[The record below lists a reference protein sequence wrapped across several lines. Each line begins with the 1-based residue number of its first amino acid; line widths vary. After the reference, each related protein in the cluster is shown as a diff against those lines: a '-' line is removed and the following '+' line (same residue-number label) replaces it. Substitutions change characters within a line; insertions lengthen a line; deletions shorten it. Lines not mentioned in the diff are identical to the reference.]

1 MSKKRVLI
9 VDDAKDILFLVT
21 RSVRQL
27 GPDYQVSTAMDGLEA
42 LEQIRQTKF
51 DLVITD
57 YMMPGM
63 TGLELAEE
71 VRRHSPDT
79 QVILMSAYDTSGLRS
94 QVEKMQ
100 LSGYVG
106 KPFSVPQIV
115 QAVQQLVT
123 QNHETEN
130 RQPLESPVL
139 SQAVYDYLKTLHA
152 KTGAY
157 CVLLLN
163 SEGRLLRVVGQ
174 VDQTKTARLG
184 MFIAANFLAVTK
196 LTTLLDDEDSD
207 FRSIYHEGSKYN
219 IYAHDVDGAFF
230 LAVVFGAAS
239 KAGTVWLYTKETALA
254 LPPLLEAAAGTTIA
268 SNDRDT
274 TVADEFDDLL
284 GDLADNSEDPKG
296 FQNL

>member
-1 MSKKRVLI
+1 MSKKRILI

-21 RSVRQL
+21 RSVKQL
-27 GPDYQVSTAMDGLEA
+27 GPDYHVSTAMDGLEA

-71 VRRHSPDT
+71 VRRESPDT
-79 QVILMSAYDTSGLRS
+79 QVMLMSAYDTVGLRS
-94 QVEKMQ
+94 QVERLQ
-100 LSGYVG
+100 LNGYVG

-115 QAVQQLVT
+115 QTVQRLVT
-123 QNHETEN
+123 QTQEIEDK
-130 RQPLESPVL
+130 PPVESPVG
-139 SQAVYDYLKTLHA
+139 SEMVYEHLKTLHA

-157 CVLLLN
+157 GVVLLN
-163 SEGRLLRVVGQ
+163 SEGRVLGVVGQ
-174 VDQTKTARLG
+174 VDQDKIARLG
-184 MFIAANFLAVTK
+184 MFVAANFLAATK
-196 LTTLLDDEDSD
+196 LTALLDDDDSN

-219 IYAHDVDGAFF
+219 IYAYDLNGAFF
-230 LAVVFGAAS
+230 LAVIFGAAS

-254 LPPLLEAAAGTTIA
+254 VTPSLEATARARTA
-268 SNDRDT
+268 HDDLDT

-284 GDLADNSEDPKG
+284 GDMTDNSADPKG
-296 FQNL
+296 FQKL

>member
-1 MSKKRVLI
+1 MSKKRILI

-21 RSVRQL
+21 RSVKQL

-42 LEQIRQTKF
+42 LDQIRQHKF

-79 QVILMSAYDTSGLRS
+79 QVMLMTAYDTVGLRS

-115 QAVQQLVT
+115 ETVQRLVT
-123 QNHETEN
+123 QTQEQE
-130 RQPLESPVL
+130 QQPPLETPVL
-139 SQAVYDYLKTLHA
+139 SQVVYEYLKTLHA
-152 KTGAY
+152 KTGAE

-163 SEGRLLRVVGQ
+163 AEGSLLRVVGQ
-174 VDQTKTARLG
+174 VDQNKLARLG

-196 LTTLLDDEDSD
+196 LTALLDEDDSN
-207 FRSIYHEGSKYN
+207 FRSIYHEGSTYN
-219 IYAHDVDGAFF
+219 IYAYNLNGPFF
-230 LAVVFGAAS
+230 LAVIFGAAG
-239 KAGTVWLYTKETALA
+239 KAGTVWLYTKETASA
-254 LPPLLEAAAGTTIA
+254 LTPLLQTAAGGSQA
-268 SNDRDT
+268 DDDQDT

-284 GDLADNSEDPKG
+284 GDMADNSAEPKG
-296 FQNL
+296 FQDL

>member
-1 MSKKRVLI
+1 MSVKRVLI

-27 GPDYQVSTAMDGLEA
+27 GPDYHVSTAMDGLEA

-79 QVILMSAYDTSGLRS
+79 QVMLMSAYDTSGLRS

-100 LSGYVG
+100 LSGYLG

-115 QAVQQLVT
+115 QTVQRLVT
-123 QNHETEN
+123 QTQEGEDE
-130 RQPLESPVL
+130 QPIESPVL
-139 SQAVYDYLKTLHA
+139 SQVVYEYLKTLHA

-157 CVLLLN
+157 CVVLLN
-163 SEGRLLRVVGQ
+163 SEGRLMRVVGQ
-174 VDQTKTARLG
+174 VDQNKLARLG
-184 MFIAANFLAVTK
+184 MFIAANFLAVTR
-196 LTTLLDDEDSD
+196 LTALLDDDDSN

-219 IYAHDVDGAFF
+219 IYAYDLNGAFF
-230 LAVVFGAAS
+230 LAVVFGAAG

-254 LPPLLEAAAGTTIA
+254 LIPLLEAGASAGTA
-268 SNDRDT
+268 DDDQDT
-274 TVADEFDDLL
+274 TVADEFDDLV
-284 GDLADNSEDPKG
+284 GDMADNSADPTG
-296 FQNL
+296 FQKL